1 MSLVDLFAL
10 AALVASIASVVSRD
24 PVYSALFLSVSALF
38 VAAMYGAAGFTALVL
53 LILVVY
59 VGAVSMFIVFSA
71 AMLGERLRRGVPKYF
86 MAPLVALPLL
96 LLLTPSIHEG
106 FRGAAPID
114 VPSIALL
121 AVVGVATLI
130 VSAIFISS
138 KWRRL

>member
-86 MAPLVALPLL
+86 AAPLAALPLI